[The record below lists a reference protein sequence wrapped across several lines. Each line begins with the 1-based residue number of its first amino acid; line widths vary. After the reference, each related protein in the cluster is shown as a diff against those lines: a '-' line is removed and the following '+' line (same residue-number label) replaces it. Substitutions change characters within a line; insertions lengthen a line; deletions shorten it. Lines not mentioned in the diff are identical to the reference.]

1 MTVFLT
7 LFSFTYTKVNQC
19 VIIVDYSSRFY
30 FRFEYPEWQLSVTN
44 CTCAIRLVC
53 LPSTVNG
60 NSLCEV
66 SNKSLQKDMNQTV
79 TTTFYKKKIYGNN
92 NAQLSSQQGFYHWL
106 FWYRKYLELTIRLT
120 PNLLTN
126 TIIRTTMEIRNS
138 RAI

>member
-1 MTVFLT
+1 
-7 LFSFTYTKVNQC
+7 
-19 VIIVDYSSRFY
+19 
-30 FRFEYPEWQLSVTN
+30 
-44 CTCAIRLVC
+44 VC

-66 SNKSLQKDMNQTV
+66 SNKCLHRAMNQTV

-106 FWYRKYLELTIRLT
+106 FWYRNYLVLTIRCT

-126 TIIRTTMEIRNS
+126 TIIRITMEIRNI
-138 RAI
+138 RVRYILFVVETITMLDYAFCRPHNHWGARTNVRVGHGT